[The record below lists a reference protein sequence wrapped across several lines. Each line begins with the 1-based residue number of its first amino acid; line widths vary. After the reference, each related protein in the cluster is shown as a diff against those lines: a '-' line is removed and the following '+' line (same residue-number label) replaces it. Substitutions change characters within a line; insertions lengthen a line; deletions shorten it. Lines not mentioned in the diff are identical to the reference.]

1 MKYLF
6 INSVAG
12 FGSTGRI
19 AAEQCRGLMAQGHE
33 CVLAFGREEANCSD
47 IPTVRIGTPM
57 DYRLHGAES
66 RLLDD
71 SGFGSRRA
79 TRRFLDWVREY
90 DPDVIWLHN
99 VHGYYIHL
107 GELFPYL
114 RGCGKPIFWTLHDCW
129 SFTGHCAYFDYVGC
143 DRWRTGCHNCPQKRA
158 YPASIFL
165 DNSRKNYEK
174 KRELFTGI
182 PNVTLIVPSHWLE
195 SRVKE
200 SFLRDYPV
208 KVVYNTVNREI
219 FKPTPGNFR
228 EKYGLENKIILLGVA
243 SVWDERKG
251 LRDFL
256 ALHDLLDEEYAIV
269 LIGLSAKQI
278 QSLPAGILG
287 LPRTNSVQE
296 LAEAY
301 TAADVFLNPSTEET
315 FGMTVLE
322 ARCCG
327 TEAVVYQG
335 TACEEVVSQFGG
347 IAVPRGAAHL
357 LEAVEQI
364 TKENRK

>member
-107 GELFPYL
+107 GEL
-114 RGCGKPIFWTLHDCW
+114 
-129 SFTGHCAYFDYVGC
+129 V
-143 DRWRTGCHNCPQKRA
+143 
-158 YPASIFL
+158 
-165 DNSRKNYEK
+165 
-174 KRELFTGI
+174 
-182 PNVTLIVPSHWLE
+182 
-195 SRVKE
+195 
-200 SFLRDYPV
+200 
-208 KVVYNTVNREI
+208 
-219 FKPTPGNFR
+219 
-228 EKYGLENKIILLGVA
+228 
-243 SVWDERKG
+243 
-251 LRDFL
+251 
-256 ALHDLLDEEYAIV
+256 
-269 LIGLSAKQI
+269 
-278 QSLPAGILG
+278 SLPARL
-287 LPRTNSVQE
+287 RK
-296 LAEAY
+296 
-301 TAADVFLNPSTEET
+301 DHFLDAS
-315 FGMTVLE
+315 
-322 ARCCG
+322 R
-327 TEAVVYQG
+327 
-335 TACEEVVSQFGG
+335 
-347 IAVPRGAAHL
+347 L
-357 LEAVEQI
+357 LELHGSLCLF
-364 TKENRK
+364 